1 MYLPKSQFVEIATN
15 LAPFLLNKF
24 GTRYSKPTVIK
35 TSANEYYD
43 APQGDI
49 AFGDFSNAER
59 LVINITE
66 GTFAEATTIPILPT
80 VVKPAKKDYEAEKF
94 YRYFLQVNKAKI
106 MEISKEQ
113 FDTKS
118 KNIRPFEKLSKLEW
132 KLQGPINDITV
143 KGNIFTGAK
152 SVNRSAVM
160 KLDKTMNGI
169 KDIVTNYAEFITPT
183 PADKLEEEKPNQVK
197 TSFDIPSPSKKL

>member
-15 LAPFLLNKF
+15 LAPFLLDKF

-43 APQGDI
+43 APEGDT
-49 AFGDFSNAER
+49 AFGDFSNAEK
-59 LVINITE
+59 LIINTTE

-80 VVKPAKKDYEAEKF
+80 VVKPTKKDYEADTF

-106 MEISKEQ
+106 TEISKEQ

-118 KNIRPFEKLSKLEW
+118 KNIRPFEKLTKLEW
-132 KLQGPINDITV
+132 KLQGPVNDIAV
-143 KGNIFTGAK
+143 KGNLFTGAK
-152 SVNRSAVM
+152 NVNKNAVM
-160 KLDKTMNGI
+160 KLDKVMNGI
-169 KDIVTNYAEFITPT
+169 KDIVTDYAEFVSVT
-183 PADKLEEEKPNQVK
+183 PADKMEEEKPKQQDTT
-197 TSFDIPSPSKKL
+197 TSIPSPSK

>member
-15 LAPFLLNKF
+15 LAPFLLDKF

-43 APQGDI
+43 APEGDT
-49 AFGDFSNAER
+49 AFGDFSNAEK
-59 LVINITE
+59 LIINTTE

-80 VVKPAKKDYEAEKF
+80 VVKPTKKDYEADTF

-106 MEISKEQ
+106 TEISKEQ

-118 KNIRPFEKLSKLEW
+118 KNIRPFEKLTKLEW
-132 KLQGPINDITV
+132 KLQGPISDITV
-143 KGNIFTGAK
+143 KGSVFTGAR
-152 SVNRSAVM
+152 SVNKNAVM
-160 KLDKTMNGI
+160 ELDKTIEGL
-169 KDIVTNYAEFITPT
+169 KELVTDYAEFVTVT
-183 PADKLEEEKPNQVK
+183 FADKIEKEKPKQQNN
-197 TSFDIPSPSKKL
+197 SFNIPSPSK

>member
-15 LAPFLLNKF
+15 LAPFLLDKF

-43 APQGDI
+43 APEGDT
-49 AFGDFSNAER
+49 AFGDFSNAEK
-59 LVINITE
+59 LIINTTE

-80 VVKPAKKDYEAEKF
+80 VVKPTKKDYEADTF

-106 MEISKEQ
+106 TEISKEQ

-118 KNIRPFEKLSKLEW
+118 KNIRPFEKLTKLEW
-132 KLQGPINDITV
+132 KLQGPISDIIV
-143 KGNIFTGAK
+143 KGSVFTGAR
-152 SVNRSAVM
+152 SVNKNAVM
-160 KLDKTMNGI
+160 ELDKTMKGL
-169 KDIVTNYAEFITPT
+169 KELVTDYAEFVTVT
-183 PADKLEEEKPNQVK
+183 FADKVEKEKPEQQNN
-197 TSFDIPSPSKKL
+197 SSNIPSPSK